1 MNVEFVVRTKTMNY
15 FKKYSIVIV
24 GIVSLFVAF
33 VFYSSQ
39 MSHRKEL
46 TILEKIT
53 YTFFSPIEISIQL
66 TKSAITNLFESYINL
81 FDAKKESQKLREE
94 NMKLHMEIQILS
106 QLQEKNQ
113 KLRKL
118 LHFVENTK
126 THFMRCEVISGYPSS
141 IYKSLRV
148 YKGRKDGVEVGM
160 GVVSDIGAVGI
171 VINVT
176 PYFSD
181 IILFNDPNTNLD
193 VVISRNRTRGIIGS
207 IGGDIMRFKHL
218 WRGSRIVIG
227 DEVVTS
233 GLTGPLPAGIPVGK
247 VSNISLSTDGFSEL
261 IDVVPF
267 VNFGNLSTV
276 LILKRDNKDLIKN
289 DNKDPGGFK
298 WMEKVLEFNK
308 IER

>member
-1 MNVEFVVRTKTMNY
+1 
-15 FKKYSIVIV
+15 
-24 GIVSLFVAF
+24 
-33 VFYSSQ
+33 
-39 MSHRKEL
+39 
-46 TILEKIT
+46 
-53 YTFFSPIEISIQL
+53 
-66 TKSAITNLFESYINL
+66 
-81 FDAKKESQKLREE
+81 
-94 NMKLHMEIQILS
+94 
-106 QLQEKNQ
+106 
-113 KLRKL
+113 
-118 LHFVENTK
+118 
-126 THFMRCEVISGYPSS
+126 
-141 IYKSLRV
+141 
-148 YKGRKDGVEVGM
+148 
-160 GVVSDIGAVGI
+160 
-171 VINVT
+171 
-176 PYFSD
+176 
-181 IILFNDPNTNLD
+181 
-193 VVISRNRTRGIIGS
+193 
-207 IGGDIMRFKHL
+207 MRFKHL